1 VSLDQAKQKLV
12 KELVSNKKAR
22 REHGMFLIEGAK
34 FIKDAK
40 KYLEFSFTDKDVANF
55 RELISTETPQN
66 VAGVA
71 KIPQFTLDNVKKCK
85 VIVVLDNVQDPGN
98 VGTIMR
104 VCLAFD
110 AGLILVESA
119 DPTNPKSVRASA
131 ASMLKTPWIEVAKT
145 DAPDVIASL
154 GRPVYKLE
162 LRGDAKMISEI
173 PKGPLVIVAGNEG
186 RGVTLELPD
195 ATSVYIPQ
203 NVELESLN
211 VAIAT
216 SIALYELTV

>member
-34 FIKDAK
+34 FVKDAK

-85 VIVVLDNVQDPGN
+85 IIVVLDNVQDPGN
-98 VGTIMR
+98 VGTIIR

-145 DAPDVIASL
+145 DAPDLIASL

-186 RGVTLELPD
+186 RGVTLELTD

-216 SIALYELTV
+216 SIALYELS

>member
-1 VSLDQAKQKLV
+1 MLEKGQQKLIA
-12 KELVSNKKAR
+12 ELVSNKKTR
-22 REHGMFLIEGAK
+22 RERGLFLIEGAK
-34 FIKDAK
+34 FVKDAK
-40 KYLEFSFTDKDVANF
+40 KYLEFSFTDKDVSNF

-71 KIPQFTLDNVKKCK
+71 RIPKFTIENVAKCK
-85 VIVVLDNVQDPGN
+85 VVVVLDNVQDPGN
-98 VGTIMR
+98 VGTILR

-110 AGLILVESA
+110 AGLILVDSA

-131 ASMLKTPWIEVAKT
+131 ASILKTPWVETGKFEAEEL
-145 DAPDVIASL
+145 IASL
-154 GRPVYKLE
+154 KRPVYKLE
-162 LRGDAKMISEI
+162 LREGAKKISEI
-173 PKGPLVIVAGNEG
+173 PKEPLVIVAGNEG

-216 SIALYELTV
+216 SIALYELCV